1 MSEAKGRFLLIS
13 RNLVCIMAAERVI
26 NDVQGIV
33 SCFRRDYPQSN
44 DADCFS
50 VGLTFP
56 YVKTTGRCSIERAM
70 LENIDSFSEQ
80 KRTDKYIIENNIALD
95 GSVVIG

>member
-1 MSEAKGRFLLIS
+1 
-13 RNLVCIMAAERVI
+13 MAAERVI
-26 NDVQGIV
+26 DDVQGIV
-33 SCFRRDYPQSN
+33 SCFRRDYPHSN

-50 VGLTFP
+50 VRLTLPCF
-56 YVKTTGRCSIERAM
+56 KTTGRCSTERAM
-70 LENIDSFSEQ
+70 LENIDSFNEQ